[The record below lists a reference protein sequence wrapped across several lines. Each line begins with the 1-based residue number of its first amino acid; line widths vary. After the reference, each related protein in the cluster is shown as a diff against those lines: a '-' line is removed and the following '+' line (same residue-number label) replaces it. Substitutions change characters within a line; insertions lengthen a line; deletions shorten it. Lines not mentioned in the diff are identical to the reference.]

1 MTQPEAIQII
11 LREAEKAG
19 VVGFT
24 EDDAGYLLWND
35 TGWPSFWSVGADPA
49 EEIRLAARAA
59 LAGGNK
65 EGK

>member
-24 EDDAGYLLWND
+24 ENDAGYLLWNE
-35 TGWPSFWSVGADPA
+35 TGWPWMDTDPA
-49 EEIRLAARAA
+49 EEIRLAAQAVF
-59 LAGGNK
+59 AGDNK